1 MLYLQAQYD
10 TFALKVLLPCTEEAF
25 EQELYAMRKMKPG
38 PHVLPLCATFK
49 CADELSFLFPWAE
62 GGNLNSIWEH
72 SPSNFVSKRGC
83 RNPSQDLIR
92 WIAEQCAGLAEGLK
106 GIHNATPAMQHGTR
120 LRIDEAR
127 FANDYGIHGD
137 LKPDNIFLFFEDKS
151 ETEGDLG
158 VLKLA
163 DFGLTRFH
171 TAASR
176 SLQPGK
182 GPICPTYA
190 SPEHATLIDGVSR
203 KSDIWALG
211 CVFTQFLTWAIRG
224 SEAHKDLRN
233 ACYEEKDI
241 GRSRKSLWM
250 EDKFFKTVHQDTN
263 NGNTVEPFLKEAV
276 VKVSSPQ

>member
-1 MLYLQAQYD
+1 MLR
-10 TFALKVLLPCTEEAF
+10 PCTEEAF

-49 CADELSFLFPWAE
+49 CGVKLSFLFPWAE
-62 GGNLNSIWEH
+62 GGSLKAVWKQE
-72 SPSNFVSKRGC
+72 PSDFVAERGC
-83 RNPSQDLIR
+83 RDPSQDLIR

-106 GIHNATPAMQHGTR
+106 GIHNATPAMQESTR
-120 LRIDEAR
+120 MRIDEES
-127 FANDYGIHGD
+127 FADHYGIHGD
-137 LKPDNIFLFFEDKS
+137 LKPDNILLFYEDES
-151 ETEGDLG
+151 ETKGDLG

-176 SLQPGK
+176 SLQPGNGH
-182 GPICPTYA
+182 GPLCPTYA

-203 KSDIWALG
+203 KSDVWALG

-224 SEAHKDLRN
+224 RKAQRALRN

-241 GRSRKSLWM
+241 NPRKSVWKA
-250 EDKFFKTVHQDTN
+250 DKFFMTVHQDTE
-263 NGNTVEPFLKEAV
+263 NGNTVKPFLKQAV
-276 VKVSSPQ
+276 VKVSSP